1 MYTPQH
7 FAIGDR
13 EKALAFIRAHGFG
26 QLISSVNGRLFSS
39 HIPFYLANDGLS
51 LICHIARKNPQWQG
65 IENQEVLVSFEGP
78 HDYVSPSWYNSPG
91 VPTWNYQVVHVYGRP
106 RLITEP
112 KILKAIVTELTSLHE
127 SALEK
132 PWYPEYKDALLNAI
146 VGIEIPIGEL
156 QCKYK
161 LSQNR
166 PAADRQQVTEQLEKR
181 GAVQLA
187 QAMKDAL

>member
-7 FAIGDR
+7 FAISDR

-39 HIPFYLANDGLS
+39 HVPFYLANDGLS
-51 LICHIARKNPQWQG
+51 LICHVARKNPQWQG
-65 IENQEVLVSFEGP
+65 IEDQEVLVSFEGP
-78 HDYVSPSWYNSPG
+78 HDYVSPSWYASPG

-112 KILKAIVTELTSLHE
+112 QALKAIVTELTSLHE

-187 QAMKDAL
+187 QAMKDTL